1 MSPERRYQIALCVLY
16 TCFTLLRLRYRRA
29 AQAQVPVLRADGG
42 DAQRLGV
49 LIPYEVMAFFLYL
62 LLPGTLAWAA
72 VPLPA
77 AVRWAGAALGCAALV
92 LFAWV
97 HHALGAN
104 YFWLLQLREGH
115 TLVTSGPYR
124 WVRHPMYTAFIMLHI
139 AVALLSANAFLGL
152 TWLGGL
158 ALLLVGRVRR
168 EEVMLNEA
176 FGEEYREYTARTGRF
191 LPQMGRAANLA
202 KARTHGS
209 KKPSQG

>member
-1 MSPERRYQIALCVLY
+1 MPPERRYQIALCVLY
-16 TCFTLLRLRYRRA
+16 TCFTLLRFRYRRA
-29 AQAQVPVLRADGG
+29 ARAQIPVPREDNG

-49 LIPYEVMAFFLYL
+49 LIPYEVMTFFLYL
-62 LLPGTLAWAA
+62 LLPRTLAWAA
-72 VPLPA
+72 VPVPA

-97 HHALGAN
+97 HRALGAN
-104 YFWLLQLREGH
+104 YSWLLQLREGH

-124 WVRHPMYTAFIMLHI
+124 WVRHPMYTAFILLHM
-139 AVALLSANAFLGL
+139 AAALLSANAFLGL

-158 ALLLVGRVRR
+158 ALLLAGRVRR
-168 EEVMLNEA
+168 EEAMLTEA
-176 FGEEYREYTARTGRF
+176 FGTKYKAYMARTGRF
-191 LPQMGRAANLA
+191 LPGVGRAVNLA